1 MDAKSYLIA
10 LVLGVLFGF
19 ALNKA
24 GLTKYHKIVNQFR
37 LTDFTVL
44 KFMMTALVVTMLG
57 VYPLRALGIIT
68 FPTVPTTY
76 IVGNLV
82 GGLIFGVGMAMAGFC
97 PGTAVAGAGE
107 GKLDYIVPGLLG
119 FLVGAV
125 IYGLTYQSVF
135 PKISAIANYGSV
147 VIPDLWH
154 VNPYLAVFVFALMAL
169 VLFYLIDRMGM
180 HRKEKKG

>member
-1 MDAKSYLIA
+1 MIYVTA
-10 LVLGVLFGF
+10 LVLGVFFGF

-37 LTDFTVL
+37 LTDMSVL

-57 VYPLRALGIIT
+57 LYPLRAMGVIT
-68 FPTVPTTY
+68 FPTVPATY
-76 IVGNLV
+76 VVGNLV
-82 GGLIFGVGMAMAGFC
+82 GGLIFGVGMALAGFC

-125 IYGLTYQSVF
+125 IYGLTYKQVF

-154 VNPYLAVFVFALMAL
+154 INPFLAIFVFALMAL
-169 VLFYLIDRMGM
+169 ALFYLIDRMGM
-180 HRKEKKG
+180 HRKEKKD